1 VCQCVSVLCRLFIL
15 SRMHRQ
21 NYWLPQRTSAHY
33 LILGYS
39 VPLLTIQLS
48 NSNITYRI
56 HGVLKKSL
64 KCFDSVL
71 QKVQGTW
78 NLKVPFKQMRSLK
91 ILNLNHFVYKKSGM
105 SWCQSVSCVSLKYV
119 QWLLSGC
126 CFKNLRHLLHRVF
139 WYFCASN
146 FNPLQTIMVVESLA
160 TYLFCFSCCV

>member
-1 VCQCVSVLCRLFIL
+1 
-15 SRMHRQ
+15 MHRQ